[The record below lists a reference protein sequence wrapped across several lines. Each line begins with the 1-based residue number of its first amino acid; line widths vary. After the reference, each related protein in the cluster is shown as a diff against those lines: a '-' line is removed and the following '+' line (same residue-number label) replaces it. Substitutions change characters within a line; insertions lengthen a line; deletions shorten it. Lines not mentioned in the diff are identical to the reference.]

1 MIEQLDGMHETVLF
15 SDDGSVRIYH
25 NVEKEGYPLHW
36 HSACEV
42 IMPLRKGYTVICQNN
57 RIDMKQGDILW
68 IGGGVLHEILE
79 PEDEAGERLLVQYDS
94 RVLNEFAEFSAIAPM
109 SAPAVFVEKESM
121 PEMHEKLQNILLGVL
136 RTEIDRGY
144 FKNVS
149 IYADMMK
156 FNVILFDALLHDQT
170 AQSKLVIAN
179 EGEESQKWDANHMS
193 IIYGSCNYIR
203 SHCHEALNLDQVA
216 EHTGFSKYYFSRLFK
231 NYTQMSFTEYLNRC
245 RVSEAEKQLADP
257 RKTVTE
263 VAMDCGFNSISTFNR
278 VFKLANNCTPAE
290 YQRLAHRVNAGG
302 KPHGVVKH
310 VDAFI
315 RNS

>member
-1 MIEQLDGMHETVLF
+1 MIEQLNGMHETVRF

-42 IMPLRKGYTVICQNN
+42 VMPLREGYTVICQNN

-79 PEDEAGERLLVQYDS
+79 PEGGGERLYVQYDP
-94 RVLNEFAEFSAIAPM
+94 RTLNEFSEFSAIAPM
-109 SAPAVFVEKESM
+109 SAPAIFVTKESM
-121 PEMHEKLQNILLGVL
+121 PEMHDKLQDILLGVL
-136 RTEIDRGY
+136 RTEIERGY

-156 FNVILFDALLHDQT
+156 FNAILFSALLNDQ
-170 AQSKLVIAN
+170 AMKAKLVIAS
-179 EGEESQKWDANHMS
+179 EDDSKQSWDANHMS

-203 SHCHEALNLDQVA
+203 SHCHEPLNLDQVA
-216 EHTGFSKYYFSRLFK
+216 EKTGFSKYYFSRLFK
-231 NYTQMSFTEYLNRC
+231 TYTQMSFIEYLNRC
-245 RVSEAEKQLADP
+245 RVSEAEKLLADP
-257 RKTVTE
+257 SKTVTE

-278 VFKLANNCTPAE
+278 VFKLTNNCTPAE
-290 YQRLAHRVNAGG
+290 YQRLAHRINAGG
-302 KPHGVVKH
+302 KPHGIEKH
-310 VDAFI
+310 INEFVH
-315 RNS
+315 NN